1 MVRLS
6 LVSTVLAL
14 LPLAALAGPPVLTPA
29 PPHAIL
35 ANGDPAMSD
44 TLTGRWTVTE
54 VAGATILPGAPVTL
68 EFGAEG
74 GLAGKAGCNS
84 FSTSLTVN
92 GAELLLGPARATKMA
107 CGSEVMALEA
117 AFMRALE
124 RITRYQ
130 IAADGTLALYGYE
143 TLMMRAV
150 RE

>member
-1 MVRLS
+1 MARLS

-44 TLTGRWTVTE
+44 TLTGRWIVTE
-54 VAGATILPGAPVTL
+54 VAEATIPPGAPVTL
-68 EFGAEG
+68 EFGAG
-74 GLAGKAGCNS
+74 TLSGNAGCNS
-84 FSTSLTVN
+84 FSASLDVTGTDLAP
-92 GAELLLGPARATKMA
+92 GAAQSTRMA
-107 CGSEVMALEA
+107 CGTEVMALEA
-117 AFMRALE
+117 AFMRALD
-124 RITRYQ
+124 RLTRYE